1 MLQLDHPPTAS
12 DYGDSY
18 FSKLYGELPRQTLID
33 IGRDRLIVGLVER
46 YRAGGRLLDV
56 GCGYGYLLGRFRPA
70 GQGRRQLSERWEL
83 YGSDISAHA
92 AAVAKRRLAH
102 AAVAASDIQQGI
114 AFGGSFDAVVAI
126 NVMEHLPDPHA
137 AVQNIAAALR
147 PGGIFLVH
155 LPTISSRLGRM
166 LYARG
171 YERDPTHVYRPSGD
185 ELNRLV
191 EAAGFRTL
199 EALYC
204 PFYPAAVWRALK
216 PHPAYIA
223 VFQRSF

>member
-1 MLQLDHPPTAS
+1 MTPDFHPSLPTAA

-18 FSKLYGELPRQTLID
+18 FSTLYGDIARQTPID
-33 IGRDRLIVGLVER
+33 IARDMLIVRLVER
-46 YRAGGRLLDV
+46 YRAGGRLLDA
-56 GCGYGYLLGRFRPA
+56 GCGYGYLLGRFGA
-70 GQGRRQLSERWEL
+70 RWQL

-92 AAVAKRRLAH
+92 AAVAQRRLAG
-102 AAVAASDIQQGI
+102 ATVAAADIQQGI
-114 AFGGSFDAVVAI
+114 VFGGPFDAVVAI
-126 NVMEHLPDPHA
+126 NVIEHLPDPQA
-137 AVQNIAAALR
+137 ALRNIAAALR
-147 PGGIFLVH
+147 PGGVFVAH
-155 LPTISSRLGRM
+155 LPTISSPLGRR
-166 LYARG
+166 LYARS

-185 ELNRLV
+185 EFNRLV
-191 EAAGFRTL
+191 QAAGFRAL